1 MIKLM
6 SSSIKEK
13 NNRILVVDDEVDVLD
28 FLKIYL
34 ESQGWEVT
42 TISTTADAFKELEL
56 RPYFLVLTDIAM
68 PEMDGYEFISKIKE
82 KQIPSQMALMTG
94 FGYNPKHTLVKIYKT
109 IRYPCLFKPFNR
121 VKVAE
126 AVHNAWNSYHEDLVV
141 PTEQQKNDI
150 TEKNDDTQG

>member
-1 MIKLM
+1 M

-34 ESQGWEVT
+34 ESLGWEVT
-42 TISTTADAFKELEL
+42 TVSTTEMAFDKLDNKA
-56 RPYFLVLTDIAM
+56 YFLVLTDIAM
-68 PEMDGYEFISKIKE
+68 PDMDGYEFISKIKE
-82 KQIPSQMALMTG
+82 KQIPSEMALMTG

-121 VKVAE
+121 AKVAE
-126 AVHNAWNSYHEDLVV
+126 AVQNAWNSYHQDLL
-141 PTEQQKNDI
+141 PQEQESSQTDQNGSVS
-150 TEKNDDTQG
+150 NS

>member
-1 MIKLM
+1 M

-13 NNRILVVDDEVDVLD
+13 NSRILVVDDEIDVLD
-28 FLKIYL
+28 FLKIFL
-34 ESQGWEVT
+34 ESHGWEVT
-42 TISTTADAFKELEL
+42 TISSTAEAFKELET
-56 RPYFLVLTDIAM
+56 RSYFLVLTDIAM

-121 VKVAE
+121 MKVTE
-126 AVHNAWNSYHEDLVV
+126 TVQNAWNLYHEDLI
-141 PTEQQKNDI
+141 TSEQEP
-150 TEKNDDTQG
+150 EKNSEDSTQQ

>member
-1 MIKLM
+1 M

-28 FLKIYL
+28 FLKIFL

-42 TISTTADAFKELEL
+42 TISSTAEAFKELEN

-68 PEMDGYEFISKIKE
+68 PDMDGYEFISKIKE
-82 KQIPSQMALMTG
+82 LQIPSQMALMTG

-121 VKVAE
+121 AKVTE
-126 AVHNAWNSYHEDLVV
+126 AVQNAWATYHEGLED
-141 PTEQQKNDI
+141 PDKKQDSGSGAESST
-150 TEKNDDTQG
+150 TP

>member
-1 MIKLM
+1 M

-13 NNRILVVDDEVDVLD
+13 NNRVLVVDDECDVLD

-42 TISTTADAFKELEL
+42 TISSTAEAFKELDL

-68 PEMDGYEFISKIKE
+68 PDMDGYEFISKIKE

-121 VKVAE
+121 VKVTE
-126 AVHNAWNSYHEDLVV
+126 AVQNAWNTYHEDIL
-141 PTEQQKNDI
+141 PIGQESSDKN
-150 TEKNDDTQG
+150 NDQSDTSES

>member
-1 MIKLM
+1 M

-42 TISTTADAFKELEL
+42 TTSTTSDAFKELES
-56 RPYFLVLTDIAM
+56 RAYFLVLTDIAM

-121 VKVAE
+121 AKVTE
-126 AVHNAWNSYHEDLVV
+126 AVLSAWNSYHEDLEAQS
-141 PTEQQKNDI
+141 EQQKNDV
-150 TEKNDDTQG
+150 TEKSDGTQEC